1 MLFYIEYGCSVS
13 HERLIIEADNFDKA
27 DEYAERAAQDVYYSY
42 DCNYLSDED
51 YGYFE
56 DEGMTEEEISE
67 QEYSDML
74 NDIYWIVEPYDPKN
88 EDHLEAMKEQDEIPY
103 EV

>member
-13 HERLIIEADNFDKA
+13 HEQLIIKADNFEKA

-42 DCNYLSDED
+42 DCNYLDDED

-56 DEGMTEEEISE
+56 DEGMAEEEISE

-74 NDIYWIVEPYDPKN
+74 NDIYWVVEPFN
-88 EDHLEAMKEQDEIPY
+88 EENEEHLDALKEQGGTPY

>member
-13 HERLIIEADNFDKA
+13 HEQLIVEADNFDKA

-51 YGYFE
+51 YEYFE
-56 DEGMTEEEISE
+56 DEDMTEEEISE

-74 NDIYWIVEPYDPKN
+74 NDIYWVVEPYDSKN

>member
-13 HERLIIEADNFDKA
+13 HEQLIIKADNFEKA
-27 DEYAERAAQDVYYSY
+27 DEYTERAAQDVYYSY
-42 DCNYLSDED
+42 DCNYLDDED
-51 YGYFE
+51 YGYFK

-67 QEYSDML
+67 QEYSNML
-74 NDIYWIVEPYDPKN
+74 NDIHWVVEPFN
-88 EDHLEAMKEQDEIPY
+88 EENEEHLDALKEQGGIPY